1 MKRALDLALRGAYH
15 AVPNPS
21 VGCVVVYQD
30 RIIGEGFTSAY
41 GGAHAEINAL
51 QSVRPEDKN
60 LLPFSSV
67 YVTLEPCAHY
77 GKTPPCAI
85 SLVNEK
91 VKTVFI
97 GVLDPNP
104 KVSGKGVS
112 LLVEAGISTHIGLLE
127 KECHHHHRRF
137 LKSILA
143 KRSYVTLKWAES
155 ADGYVAPPSNALE
168 QQNITWI
175 SNTWSQQF
183 AHKLR
188 AQHAAIL
195 IGSHTYSIDNPS
207 LSNRQWAGKSP
218 FRFIITSDADR
229 FISLSRNDLTDFGI
243 IEISDTQQ
251 QGALQAKSDIP
262 SVIRAKNLLE
272 ALEQLYR
279 AGFPSLMIEGGSI
292 TLQSFLD
299 SNAWDEAY
307 VFKTSKNLYQ
317 GTKAPPFSDLK
328 PFAKS
333 ESDEVWHALNSSF

>member
-1 MKRALDLALRGAYH
+1 MKRALDLALRGIYH

-21 VGCVVVYQD
+21 VGCVIVCQD

-51 QSVRPEDKN
+51 QSVRPEDKK

-112 LLVEAGISTHIGLLE
+112 LLVEAGITTHIGLLE
-127 KECHHHHRRF
+127 KECHHHHRHF
-137 LKSILA
+137 LKSILT

-195 IGSHTYSIDNPS
+195 IGSHTCFIDNPS
-207 LSNRQWAGKSP
+207 LTNRQWAGKSP
-218 FRFIITSDADR
+218 YRFILTRNADR
-229 FISLSRNDLTDFGI
+229 FISLSRHGFTDFGI

-251 QGALQAKSDIP
+251 QGTLQAKSDIATI
-262 SVIRAKNLLE
+262 IRTKNLLE
-272 ALEQLYR
+272 ALEQVYR
-279 AGFPSLMIEGGSI
+279 AGFSSLIIEGGSN
-292 TLQSFLD
+292 TLQSFIACG
-299 SNAWDEAY
+299 AWDEAY

-317 GTKAPPFSDLK
+317 GTKAPQFYDLK
-328 PFAKS
+328 PLVKS
-333 ESDEVWHALNSSF
+333 ESDEVWHALNTSF

>member
-21 VGCVVVYQD
+21 VGCVIVYQD
-30 RIIGEGFTSAY
+30 RIIGEGFTSTY

-85 SLVNEK
+85 RLVNEK
-91 VKTVFI
+91 VKAVFI

-127 KECHHHHRRF
+127 KECRHHHRRF
-137 LKSILA
+137 LKSMRT

-175 SNTWSQQF
+175 STKWSQQF

-195 IGSHTYSIDNPS
+195 IGSHTYFIDNPS
-207 LSNRQWAGKSP
+207 LTNRQWAGKSP
-218 FRFIITSDADR
+218 FRFIITRDADK
-229 FISLSRNDLTDFGI
+229 FISLSRNDLKDFGI
-243 IEISDTQQ
+243 IEINDSQQ
-251 QGALQAKSDIP
+251 QHALQATSHIATI
-262 SVIRAKNLLE
+262 IRAKNLLE
-272 ALEQLYR
+272 ALEHLYT
-279 AGFPSLMIEGGSI
+279 AGFRSLMIEGGSN
-292 TLQSFLD
+292 TLQSFIACG
-299 SNAWDEAY
+299 AWDEAY
-307 VFKTSKNLYQ
+307 VFKASKKLHQ
-317 GTKAPPFSDLK
+317 GTQAPKLSDLK
-328 PFAKS
+328 PLGKS
-333 ESDEVWHALNSSF
+333 EADVVWHTLNTSF